1 MSKKIIMIYAEND
14 KDKVKVEINDINTKK
29 EKTSLIFYGNL
40 SEEGLDKAY
49 IILNKITETF
59 LE

>member
-1 MSKKIIMIYAEND
+1 MIYEEND

-40 SEEGLDKAY
+40 SEEGLDNAY

-59 LE
+59 LK

>member
-1 MSKKIIMIYAEND
+1 MIYEEND

-40 SEEGLDKAY
+40 SKEGLDRAY

-59 LE
+59 LK

>member
-1 MSKKIIMIYAEND
+1 MSKKIIIIYAEND

-59 LE
+59 LK

>member
-1 MSKKIIMIYAEND
+1 MSKKIIMIYEEND

-40 SEEGLDKAY
+40 SEEGLDNAY

-59 LE
+59 LK

>member
-1 MSKKIIMIYAEND
+1 MSKKIIIIYAEND

>member
-40 SEEGLDKAY
+40 SEEGLDNAY

>member
-1 MSKKIIMIYAEND
+1 MSKKIIMIYEEND
-14 KDKVKVEINDINTKK
+14 KNKVKVEINDINTKK

-59 LE
+59 LK

>member
-1 MSKKIIMIYAEND
+1 MSKKIIMIYEEND

-59 LE
+59 FE

>member
-1 MSKKIIMIYAEND
+1 MSKRITMIYEEND
-14 KDKVKVEINDINTKK
+14 KDKVEIKIDDINTEK

-40 SEEGLDKAY
+40 SKEGLDKAY

>member
-1 MSKKIIMIYAEND
+1 MSKKIIMIYEEND

-40 SEEGLDKAY
+40 SKEGLDRAY

-59 LE
+59 LK

>member
-1 MSKKIIMIYAEND
+1 MSKRIIMIYEEND
-14 KDKVKVEINDINTKK
+14 KDKVEVKINDINTKK

-40 SEEGLDKAY
+40 SKEGLDKAY

-59 LE
+59 LK

>member
-1 MSKKIIMIYAEND
+1 MSKKIIMIYEEND

>member
-1 MSKKIIMIYAEND
+1 MSKRIIMIYEEND

-40 SEEGLDKAY
+40 SEEGLDNAY
-49 IILNKITETF
+49 IILNKITET
-59 LE
+59 LLK

>member
-40 SEEGLDKAY
+40 SEEGLDNAY

-59 LE
+59 LK

>member
-59 LE
+59 LK

>member
-1 MSKKIIMIYAEND
+1 MSKRIIMIYAEND

-40 SEEGLDKAY
+40 SEEGLDNAY

-59 LE
+59 LK

>member
-1 MSKKIIMIYAEND
+1 MSKKIIMIYEEND

-59 LE
+59 LK